1 MKIPKFKVQMKV
13 ILMIIT
19 TIIAVF
25 LIRLLLIGGLVK
37 LLSFDSQRTEVYK
50 IQISRITSGTLE
62 RMLRKNMLING
73 EWMKAFFQ
81 KVLQITWMYWI
92 IKWFTI
98 IRGTHSI

>member
-37 LLSFDSQRTEVYK
+37 LLSFDS
-50 IQISRITSGTLE
+50 
-62 RMLRKNMLING
+62 
-73 EWMKAFFQ
+73 
-81 KVLQITWMYWI
+81 
-92 IKWFTI
+92 
-98 IRGTHSI
+98 

>member
-50 IQISRITSGTLE
+50 DTDITHYQWYIG
-62 RMLRKNMLING
+62 KNAKI
-73 EWMKAFFQ
+73 EYAD
-81 KVLQITWMYWI
+81 
-92 IKWFTI
+92 
-98 IRGTHSI
+98 

>member
-25 LIRLLLIGGLVK
+25 LIRLLLIGGLAK

-50 IQISRITSGTLE
+50 DTDITHYQWYIG
-62 RMLRKNMLING
+62 KNMLING
-73 EWMKAFFQ
+73 EWMKVFFQ

>member
-13 ILMIIT
+13 ILMITT
-19 TIIAVF
+19 TIISVF
-25 LIRLLLIGGLVK
+25 LIRLLLMGGLAK
-37 LLSFDSQRTEVYK
+37 LLSFDSQRTKVYIK

-81 KVLQITWMYWI
+81 KVLQIT
-92 IKWFTI
+92 
-98 IRGTHSI
+98 